1 MSRTLGWEVAAG
13 GGQHDV
19 DVRMTMGRSL
29 GGLPR
34 GEGKG
39 RRGGGGGGGGGWAG
53 TGSGPCLELGH

>member
-1 MSRTLGWEVAAG
+1 MGSGSW

-39 RRGGGGGGGGGWAG
+39 GGGGGGGGQGRG
-53 TGSGPCLELGH
+53 QDLV

>member
-13 GGQHDV
+13 GGKHDV
-19 DVRMTMGRSL
+19 DMRMTMGRSL

-39 RRGGGGGGGGGWAG
+39 GGGGGGQARGQD
-53 TGSGPCLELGH
+53 LV